1 VLYRGIGAGI
11 AKLGVYGAGLSAGA
25 LALHP
30 AAAGPVV
37 AEASELS
44 RYRYC
49 TSLLIKGEAVDRDG
63 FEAFLAPIGDSTLV
77 VGDDRLV
84 KVHVHTDDPGAVLSE
99 ALRHGAI
106 GEIEINDMHEQTKAR
121 DERLRA
127 AADTPAT
134 MVVAVVAGDG
144 NKRLFRELG
153 CHAIV
158 DGGQSMNPSAA
169 QLLEAVEA
177 LGVDEVVLLPN
188 NGNVVLTAEQAAGMS
203 DRRIAV
209 VPSTSIPAGLAAMVA
224 FEPDQDAVR
233 NARIMED
240 ALDGLQSA
248 EITHAVRDSEVDGVG
263 VLKGQ
268 AIGIVDGRLVAAAD
282 DLETVYAK
290 VLETFAA
297 GDAEIVTVLTALN
310 GSNTSLGRLAAIAAE
325 AAPDLELHVHEGG
338 QPLYPI
344 LASAE

>member
-1 VLYRGIGAGI
+1 
-11 AKLGVYGAGLSAGA
+11 
-25 LALHP
+25 
-30 AAAGPVV
+30 
-37 AEASELS
+37 
-44 RYRYC
+44 
-49 TSLLIKGEAVDRDG
+49 
-63 FEAFLAPIGDSTLV
+63 
-77 VGDDRLV
+77 
-84 KVHVHTDDPGAVLSE
+84 
-99 ALRHGAI
+99 
-106 GEIEINDMHEQTKAR
+106 
-121 DERLRA
+121 
-127 AADTPAT
+127 

-203 DRRIAV
+203 ARRIAV
-209 VPSTSIPAGLAAMVA
+209 VPATSIPAGLAAMVA
-224 FEPDQDAVR
+224 FDPEDDAVG
-233 NARIMED
+233 NARVMEE

-248 EITHAVRDSEVDGVG
+248 EITHAVRDSEVDGVA

-268 AIGIVDGRLVAAAD
+268 AIGIVDGRLVAADD
-282 DLETVYAK
+282 DLEAVYAK

-310 GSNTSLGRLAAIAAE
+310 GSDPSAERLAEIAAN
-325 AAPDLELHVHEGG
+325 ATPDLELHVHEGG